1 MTRLVRLYP
10 AAWRERYEVE
20 LMTLLDER
28 PPDVL
33 DRLDIIRGAIDVR
46 IHPQGPFDPHEH
58 AASLVGLRLAG
69 SVATIGGVLWVLAAL
84 GFYGAPYI
92 SDLGYKD
99 GGSVALVAAA
109 AAALTGLAAV
119 MAIRQLADRPGV
131 LRGWAAAIPLG
142 AIGLAMPWPV
152 VLVGFFG
159 VMIGTLLVALMCAS
173 RLGAAYALV
182 AVGAFL
188 ALGFNTEDDRAL
200 LLIPLGIA
208 WIIVGTLMVVG
219 APAVHH
225 RLVQRSAAE
234 VQ

>member
-1 MTRLVRLYP
+1 MTRLTRLYP
-10 AAWRERYEVE
+10 PAWRARYEAE
-20 LMTLLDER
+20 LLILLEER
-28 PPDVL
+28 PAKLPDRFDL
-33 DRLDIIRGAIDVR
+33 IRGALDAR
-46 IHPQGPFDPHEH
+46 LHPQVVHHSAEPDSGPDG
-58 AASLVGLRLAG
+58 LLGVGALAI
-69 SVATIGGVLWVLAAL
+69 IGGGLWVLAAL

-159 VMIGTLLVALMCAS
+159 VMIGTLLVGLMCAS
-173 RLGAAYALV
+173 RLGAAYVLV
-182 AVGAFL
+182 AVGALL

-225 RLVQRSAAE
+225 RLVQRSAAA